1 MAWVKNT
8 SWLKEVQKILDAP
21 TYDDQMK
28 LALKYISH
36 LGKKKQK
43 EDDDF
48 QRAFDASWENY
59 EGI

>member
-8 SWLKEVQKILDAP
+8 SWSKEVQKILDAP
-21 TYDDQMK
+21 N
-28 LALKYISH
+28 
-36 LGKKKQK
+36 
-43 EDDDF
+43 DF